1 MTPLSEGCI
10 LLLIVNN
17 VLKQNILHPRDSVL
31 FAITKSGTSFL
42 VNVCN
47 YEGLF
52 TPSDSITI
60 TITNVSLSRSV

>member
-17 VLKQNILHPRDSVL
+17 VLKQN
-31 FAITKSGTSFL
+31 TNSGTSFL

-47 YEGLF
+47 YKGLF